1 MFGRNSKIL
10 RLLVVGLWLLVP
22 ITVLGYSH
30 PESSTSLFQG
40 ENGQWILE
48 IQAARS
54 AFDEVVHDE
63 YPVEGY
69 CPPEAFEELITS
81 LLSKHLSLYFNSR
94 NVTLNNPMVTL
105 GNEVTVNYKI
115 DDPGQLETVDIE
127 NTFFRHIYNSRSAM
141 VVLKNGMERNLLT
154 LDKNNDYIAHL
165 TMENDGFAVDDEPY
179 GIVGNFQNILFI
191 VAFVVTLMAFGLV
204 VGLKPLRITNVS

>member
-1 MFGRNSKIL
+1 
-10 RLLVVGLWLLVP
+10 
-22 ITVLGYSH
+22 
-30 PESSTSLFQG
+30 
-40 ENGQWILE
+40 
-48 IQAARS
+48 
-54 AFDEVVHDE
+54 
-63 YPVEGY
+63 
-69 CPPEAFEELITS
+69 
-81 LLSKHLSLYFNSR
+81 
-94 NVTLNNPMVTL
+94 MVTL

-204 VGLKPLRITNVS
+204 VGLKPLRIANVS

>member
-1 MFGRNSKIL
+1 MFGRSSKIL

-54 AFDEVVHDE
+54 AFDEVVQEE
-63 YPVEGY
+63 YTVEGY

-81 LLSKHLSLYFNSR
+81 LLSNHLSLYFNGRS
-94 NVTLNNPMVTL
+94 VTLNNPMVTL

-204 VGLKPLRITNVS
+204 VGLKPLRIANVS